1 MSTRIAIVDD
11 HALVRAGL
19 RTELRTA
26 GFEVAGEAGDG
37 PEGLALVA
45 QHRPDVAIVDIAL
58 PGFDGIELTK
68 RIKASHPQTRVVIL
82 TMHEIEHDVAAA
94 VAAGADAYCVKNS
107 GTDTIVAA
115 VRAAAEGAAYF
126 DPQIAHVVLRS
137 VSDTPLTQREVQILR
152 LISEGT
158 NNLDIADRLGL
169 SLGTVKG
176 HVRDILDKLQA
187 ADRTHAAVIGFKRRL
202 I

>member
-1 MSTRIAIVDD
+1 MSTRVAIIDD

-19 RTELRTA
+19 RTELSRE
-26 GFEVAGEAGDG
+26 GFEIAGEAGDG

-45 QHRPDVAIVDIAL
+45 EQHPDVAIVDVAL

-68 RIKASHPQTRVVIL
+68 RIKAEHKQTRIVIL

-107 GTDTIVAA
+107 GTETIVAA

-126 DPQIAHVVLRS
+126 DPQIAHTVLRS
-137 VSDTPLTQREVQILR
+137 VTDTPLTQREVQILR
-152 LISEGT
+152 LIAEGT
-158 NNLDIADRLGL
+158 NNLDIADRLNL

-187 ADRTHAAVIGFKRRL
+187 ADRTHAAVIGLKRRL

>member
-1 MSTRIAIVDD
+1 VSARVAIIDD

-19 RTELRTA
+19 RTELSSA
-26 GFEVAGEAGDG
+26 GFEIAGEAGDG

-45 QHRPDVAIVDIAL
+45 EQHPDVAVVDIAL
-58 PGFDGIELTK
+58 PGFDGIELTA
-68 RIKASHPQTRVVIL
+68 RIKAEHPQTRIVIL

-107 GTDTIVAA
+107 DTGTIIAA

-126 DPQIAHVVLRS
+126 DPQIAHIVLRS

-152 LISEGT
+152 LIAEGT
-158 NNLDIADRLGL
+158 NNLDIADRLSL

-187 ADRTHAAVIGFKRRL
+187 ADRTHAAVIGLKRRL

>member
-1 MSTRIAIVDD
+1 MITRVAIIDD

-19 RTELRTA
+19 RTELSDA
-26 GFEVAGEAGDG
+26 GFEIAGEAGDG

-45 QHRPDVAIVDIAL
+45 AQHPDVAIIDIAL

-68 RIKASHPQTRVVIL
+68 RIKAEHAQTRIVIL

-94 VAAGADAYCVKNS
+94 VAAGADGYCVKNS
-107 GTDTIVAA
+107 GTETIVAA

-126 DPQIAHVVLRS
+126 DPQIAHIVLRS
-137 VSDTPLTQREVQILR
+137 VSDMPLTQREVQILR
-152 LISEGT
+152 LIAEGT
-158 NNLDIADRLGL
+158 NNLDIADQLNL

-187 ADRTHAAVIGFKRRL
+187 ADRTHAAVIGLKRRL

>member
-1 MSTRIAIVDD
+1 VLIVDD

-19 RTELRTA
+19 RTELRNA
-26 GFEVAGEAGDG
+26 GFEIAGEAGDG
-37 PEGLALVA
+37 PEALTLVENTN
-45 QHRPDVAIVDIAL
+45 PDVAVVDIAL

-68 RIKASHPQTRVVIL
+68 RIKAKHPQTRVVIL

-94 VAAGADAYCVKNS
+94 IAAGADAYCVKNS
-107 GTDTIVAA
+107 STETIVAA

-137 VSDTPLTQREVQILR
+137 VTDTPLTEREVQILR
-152 LISEGT
+152 LIADGT
-158 NNLDIADRLGL
+158 NNLDIADRLNLG
-169 SLGTVKG
+169 LGTVKG

-187 ADRTHAAVIGFKRRL
+187 ADRTQAAVIGLKRGL

>member
-1 MSTRIAIVDD
+1 MSARVAIVDD

-19 RTELRTA
+19 RTELSNA
-26 GFEVAGEAGDG
+26 GFKIAGEAGDG
-37 PEGLALVA
+37 PEGLALIAA
-45 QHRPDVAIVDIAL
+45 QHPDVAIVDIAL

-68 RIKASHPQTRVVIL
+68 RIKAEHPQTRVVVL
-82 TMHEIEHDVAAA
+82 TMHEIEHDVASA

-107 GTDTIVAA
+107 GTETIVAA

-126 DPQIAHVVLRS
+126 DPQIAHIVLRS
-137 VSDTPLTQREVQILR
+137 VADTPLTEREVQILR
-152 LISEGT
+152 LIAEGT

-187 ADRTHAAVIGFKRRL
+187 SDRTHAAVIGLKRRL

>member
-1 MSTRIAIVDD
+1 MSARVAIIDD

-19 RTELRTA
+19 RTELSGA
-26 GFEVAGEAGDG
+26 GFEIAGEAGDG

-45 QHRPDVAIVDIAL
+45 QQHPDVAVVDIAL
-58 PGFDGIELTK
+58 PGFDGIELTA
-68 RIKASHPQTRVVIL
+68 RIKAEHPQTRVVIL

-107 GTDTIVAA
+107 ATGTIVAA

-126 DPQIAHVVLRS
+126 DPQIAHIVLRN

-152 LISEGT
+152 LIAEGT

-187 ADRTHAAVIGFKRRL
+187 ADRTHAAVIGLKRRL

>member
-1 MSTRIAIVDD
+1 MSARIAIVDD

-19 RTELRTA
+19 RTELSNA
-26 GFEVAGEAGDG
+26 GFEIAGEAGDG
-37 PEGLALVA
+37 PEGLALIA
-45 QHRPDVAIVDIAL
+45 ERHPDVAIVDIAL

-68 RIKASHPQTRVVIL
+68 RIKAAYPQTRVVIL
-82 TMHEIEHDVAAA
+82 TMHEIERDVASA

-107 GTDTIVAA
+107 GTDTILAA

-126 DPQIAHVVLRS
+126 DPQIAHIVLRS
-137 VSDTPLTQREVQILR
+137 VSDTPLTEREVQILR
-152 LISEGT
+152 LIAEGT
-158 NNLDIADRLGL
+158 NNLDIADRLSL

-187 ADRTHAAVIGFKRRL
+187 ADRTHAAVIGLKRRL

>member
-1 MSTRIAIVDD
+1 MSVRVAIIDD
-11 HALVRAGL
+11 HGLVRAGL
-19 RTELRTA
+19 RTELSGA
-26 GFEVAGEAGDG
+26 GFEIAGEAGDG

-45 QHRPDVAIVDIAL
+45 EQHPDVAIVDIAL
-58 PGFDGIELTK
+58 PGFDGIELTR
-68 RIKASHPQTRVVIL
+68 RIKAQHPQTRVVIL
-82 TMHEIEHDVAAA
+82 TMHEIEHDVASA
-94 VAAGADAYCVKNS
+94 VSAGADAYCVKNS

-126 DPQIAHVVLRS
+126 DPQIAHIVLRS

-152 LISEGT
+152 LIAEGT

-176 HVRDILDKLQA
+176 HIRDILDKLQA

>member
-1 MSTRIAIVDD
+1 MTTRIAIIDD

-19 RTELRTA
+19 RTELSRA
-26 GFEVAGEAGDG
+26 GFEIAGEAGDG

-45 QHRPDVAIVDIAL
+45 AQHPDIAIVDIAL

-68 RIKASHPQTRVVIL
+68 RIKTDYRPTRVVIL

-107 GTDTIVAA
+107 GTETIVAA

-126 DPQIAHVVLRS
+126 DPQIANIVLRS
-137 VSDTPLTQREVQILR
+137 VTDTPLTQREVQILR
-152 LISEGT
+152 LIAEGT
-158 NNLDIADRLGL
+158 NNLDIADRLNL

-187 ADRTHAAVIGFKRRL
+187 ADRTHAAVIGIKRHL

>member
-19 RTELRTA
+19 RTELSRA
-26 GFEVAGEAGDG
+26 GFEIVGEAGDG

-45 QHRPDVAIVDIAL
+45 AQNPDVAIVDVAL

-68 RIKASHPQTRVVIL
+68 RIKAEHTQTRIVIV

-107 GTDTIVAA
+107 GTETIVAA

-126 DPQIAHVVLRS
+126 DPQIAHIVLRS
-137 VSDTPLTQREVQILR
+137 VSDAPLTQREVQILR
-152 LISEGT
+152 LIAEGT
-158 NNLDIADRLGL
+158 NNLDIADRLNL

-187 ADRTHAAVIGFKRRL
+187 ADRTHAAVIGLKRRL

>member
-1 MSTRIAIVDD
+1 MSARVAIVDD

-19 RTELRTA
+19 RTELNNA
-26 GFEVAGEAGDG
+26 GFEIAGEANDG

-45 QHRPDVAIVDIAL
+45 EQHPDIVIVDISL

-68 RIKASHPQTRVVIL
+68 RIKAEHQQTRVVIL
-82 TMHEIEHDVAAA
+82 TMHEIEHDIVAA
-94 VAAGADAYCVKNS
+94 VAAGADAYCVKTS

-115 VRAAAEGAAYF
+115 MRAAAEGAAYF
-126 DPQIAHVVLRS
+126 DPQIAHIVLRN
-137 VSDTPLTQREVQILR
+137 VSDTPLTEREVQILR
-152 LISEGT
+152 LIAEGA
-158 NNLDIADRLGL
+158 NNLDIADRLGV

-187 ADRTHAAVIGFKRRL
+187 ADRTHAAVIGLKRRL

>member
-1 MSTRIAIVDD
+1 MSARVAIIDD

-19 RTELRTA
+19 RTELRGA
-26 GFEVAGEAGDG
+26 GFEIAGEAGDG

-45 QHRPDVAIVDIAL
+45 EQHPDVAIVDIAL

-68 RIKASHPQTRVVIL
+68 RIKAEHPDTRVVIL

-115 VRAAAEGAAYF
+115 ARAAAQGAAYF
-126 DPQIAHVVLRS
+126 DPQIAHIVLRN

-152 LISEGT
+152 LIAEGT
-158 NNLDIADRLGL
+158 NNLDIAEGLGL

-187 ADRTHAAVIGFKRRL
+187 ADRTHAAVIGLKRRL

>member
-1 MSTRIAIVDD
+1 VSVRVAIVDD

-19 RTELRTA
+19 RTALSNV
-26 GFEVAGEAGDG
+26 GFDIAGEAGDG

-45 QHRPDVAIVDIAL
+45 EQHPDVAIVDIAL

-68 RIKASHPQTRVVIL
+68 RIKAEHPRTRVVIL
-82 TMHEIEHDVAAA
+82 TMHEIEHDVASA

-126 DPQIAHVVLRS
+126 DPQIAHIVLRS
-137 VSDTPLTQREVQILR
+137 VSQTPLTEREVQILR
-152 LISEGT
+152 LIADGT

-187 ADRTHAAVIGFKRRL
+187 ADRTHAAVIGLKRRL

>member
-1 MSTRIAIVDD
+1 MSARVLIVDD

-19 RTELRTA
+19 RTELIDA
-26 GFEVAGEAGDG
+26 GFEIVGEAGDG
-37 PEGLALVA
+37 PEALALVA
-45 QHRPDVAIVDIAL
+45 KTEPDVAVVDIAL

-68 RIKASHPQTRVVIL
+68 HIKAERPQTRIVIL

-107 GTDTIVAA
+107 GTETIVAA

-126 DPQIAHVVLRS
+126 DPQIAHVVLRNVTDS
-137 VSDTPLTQREVQILR
+137 PLTAREVQILR
-152 LISEGT
+152 LIAEGT
-158 NNLDIADRLGL
+158 NNLDIADRLNL

-187 ADRTHAAVIGFKRRL
+187 ADRTQAAVIGLKRRL

>member
-1 MSTRIAIVDD
+1 MTTRVAIVDD

-19 RTELRTA
+19 RTELSRA
-26 GFEVAGEAGDG
+26 GFEIAGEAGDG
-37 PEGLALVA
+37 PEGLALIAVE
-45 QHRPDVAIVDIAL
+45 HPDVAVVDVAL

-68 RIKASHPQTRVVIL
+68 RIKAEYKQTRIVIL
-82 TMHEIEHDVAAA
+82 TMHEMERDVAAA

-107 GTDTIVAA
+107 DTHTIVAA

-126 DPQIAHVVLRS
+126 DPQIAHIVLRS

-152 LISEGT
+152 LIAEGT
-158 NNLDIADRLGL
+158 NNLDIADRLNL

-176 HVRDILDKLQA
+176 HVRDILDKLRA
-187 ADRTHAAVIGFKRRL
+187 ADRTHAAVIGLKRRL

>member
-1 MSTRIAIVDD
+1 VSVRVAIVDD

-19 RTELRTA
+19 RTELSNG
-26 GFEVAGEAGDG
+26 GFDIAGEAGDG

-45 QHRPDVAIVDIAL
+45 EQHPDVAIVDIAL

-68 RIKASHPQTRVVIL
+68 RIKAEHPRTRVVIL
-82 TMHEIEHDVAAA
+82 TMHEIEHDVASA

-115 VRAAAEGAAYF
+115 VRAAADGAAYF
-126 DPQIAHVVLRS
+126 DPQIAHIVLRS
-137 VSDTPLTQREVQILR
+137 VSQTPLTEREVQILR
-152 LISEGT
+152 LIADGT

-187 ADRTHAAVIGFKRRL
+187 ADRTHAAVIGLKRRL

>member
-1 MSTRIAIVDD
+1 MSARVAIVDD

-19 RTELRTA
+19 RTELSNA
-26 GFEVAGEAGDG
+26 GFTITGEASDG

-45 QHRPDVAIVDIAL
+45 EQHPDIAIVDIAL
-58 PGFDGIELTK
+58 PGFDGIELTR
-68 RIKASHPQTRVVIL
+68 RIKSDHPQTRVVIL
-82 TMHEIEHDVAAA
+82 TMHEIEHDVASA

-115 VRAAAEGAAYF
+115 VRAAADGAAYF
-126 DPQIAHVVLRS
+126 DPQIAHIVLRS
-137 VSDTPLTQREVQILR
+137 VSDTPLTEREVQILR
-152 LISEGT
+152 LIAEGT

-187 ADRTHAAVIGFKRRL
+187 ADRTHAAVIGLKRRL

>member
-1 MSTRIAIVDD
+1 MSAQIAIVDD

-19 RTELRTA
+19 RTELSNA
-26 GFEVAGEAGDG
+26 GFEIAGEAGDG
-37 PEGLALVA
+37 PEGLALIA
-45 QHRPDVAIVDIAL
+45 ERHPDVAIVDIAL

-68 RIKASHPQTRVVIL
+68 RIKAAYPQTRVVIL
-82 TMHEIEHDVAAA
+82 TMHEIERDVASA

-107 GTDTIVAA
+107 GTDTILAA

-126 DPQIAHVVLRS
+126 DPQIAHIVLRS
-137 VSDTPLTQREVQILR
+137 VSDTPLTEREVQILR
-152 LISEGT
+152 LIAEGT
-158 NNLDIADRLGL
+158 NNLDIADRLSL

-187 ADRTHAAVIGFKRRL
+187 ADRTHAAVIGLKRRL